1 MGFWSRL
8 FGRSSAPAGEP
19 LTSRTYDAAQR
30 TRLNADWNDS
40 RANADRE
47 IHWALSVV
55 RSACREAERNNGLF
69 DSMLEMHVDSI
80 VGRGYQLQ
88 ALPRWPDGRVDQP
101 ASGIIE
107 QRWRQWA
114 SRPVTLDGQQNLRE
128 LCKLA
133 VRSWVRDGEF
143 LLRPIVRGGELR
155 LQGLEAD
162 YVPESLDFP
171 HGSPRLPG
179 VARTVNGISVNADG
193 RPLFYHL
200 AIEHPGANGH
210 GRVTP
215 TTEAVPAEKVLHLYT
230 HKRAGQL
237 RGMPL
242 GCTSLNDLRMLKGY
256 FKAELAAA
264 RMNSARAVSIKKQLD
279 AQGQWTGDGTD
290 QDEKIVVNGGEA
302 GVTLLPAGYEMDWAP
317 VEHPSGS
324 FDAFVNAATRHMA
337 ASWNVSHA
345 LLTRNLREVNFSSL
359 RIESVACARYFGA
372 RQDELIA
379 RVLDPIYQAWLEVEL
394 LAGRLAAPSGRFALP
409 YASIDKYREVRFIP
423 PPFPSYDP
431 EKDLAVEREKVRM
444 GIKSLSAVCLEWTQR
459 ELVDVISERVEE
471 RALLQEA
478 GLVDVQEQEL
488 PTAAPQLSASDT
500 ERVSDLVF
508 AAIRSRFDKGVSS

>member
-8 FGRSSAPAGEP
+8 LHLGAPRVEEVP
-19 LTSRTYDAAQR
+19 LPARAYDAAQR

-40 RANADRE
+40 RADADRE

-69 DSMLEMHVDSI
+69 DAMLEMHVDNI

-88 ALPRWPDGRVDQP
+88 ALPRWPDGRIDQP

-107 QRWRQWA
+107 QRWRKWA

-143 LLRPIVRGGELR
+143 VLRPIVRDGELR
-155 LQGLEAD
+155 LQGLEGD
-162 YVPESLDFP
+162 YIPEALDFAQ
-171 HGSPRLPG
+171 GGARLAG

-200 AIEHPGANGH
+200 ALEHPGASGY
-210 GRVTP
+210 GRVSP
-215 TTEAVPAEKVLHLYT
+215 PTEAVPAESVLHLYS

-264 RMNSARAVSIKKQLD
+264 RMNSARAVSIKKQID
-279 AQGQWTGDGTD
+279 SQGQYTGDGTD
-290 QDEKIVVNGGEA
+290 ANENIVVNGGEA

-324 FDAFVNAATRHMA
+324 FDSFVNAATRHMA

-379 RVLDPIYQAWLEVEL
+379 RVLDPIYQVWLEVEL
-394 LAGRLAAPSGRFALP
+394 LSGRLAAPSGRFELP
-409 YASIDKYREVRFIP
+409 YSSIDKYREVRFIP

-431 EKDLAVEREKVRM
+431 EKDLAAEREKVRL
-444 GIKSLSAVCLEWTQR
+444 GIKSLSAVCLEQTGR
-459 ELVDVISERVEE
+459 ELADVVAERKEE
-471 RALLQEA
+471 RELLAEA
-478 GLVDVQEQEL
+478 GLLDVQEQEM
-488 PTAAPQLSASDT
+488 PAAAPQLSAVDT
-500 ERVSDLVF
+500 ERVADLVF
-508 AAIRSRFDKGVSS
+508 AAIRSKGKSAA